1 MLVIKNAK
9 IFTSAQKVYEKGDIL
24 IESGKIKAIAES
36 LETPEGAQVID
47 ANGLTVMPG
56 MVDAH
61 SHVGLFGDGNGQ
73 DANEM
78 TCNATPQV
86 ESYYGID
93 PEDKAFERVCKA
105 GITVSA
111 IPPGSGNVICGLVC
125 AVKSAGESMEQRCI
139 KNPVA
144 MKMALG
150 GNPKGVYGKR
160 GQLPMTRMGIAQ
172 VIRDNYIKAQEY
184 LSKKEKGEEVAYD
197 QGMENL
203 CRVLKREIP
212 MKVHCEQFDMLTI
225 LRIAKEFNVDLT
237 IEHAWGSSDY
247 YDDMA
252 ASENLKGIVFGP
264 IGVYLTPGECGKVD
278 IESLIE
284 LDKRGVCCAIMT
296 DGPVMNPDLIVSQ
309 AGELV
314 RFGLEQE
321 KALEMLTIN
330 PAKILGL
337 SERIGSLEEGKDADL
352 VLFAGSPAVDTAAR
366 VVCTIIDG
374 KIVYR
379 EE

>member
-1 MLVIKNAK
+1 
-9 IFTSAQKVYEKGDIL
+9 
-24 IESGKIKAIAES
+24 
-36 LETPEGAQVID
+36 
-47 ANGLTVMPG
+47 
-56 MVDAH
+56 
-61 SHVGLFGDGNGQ
+61 
-73 DANEM
+73 
-78 TCNATPQV
+78 
-86 ESYYGID
+86 
-93 PEDKAFERVCKA
+93 
-105 GITVSA
+105 
-111 IPPGSGNVICGLVC
+111 
-125 AVKSAGESMEQRCI
+125 
-139 KNPVA
+139 

-252 ASENLKGIVFGP
+252 TSENLKGIVFGP